1 MCEEDIQKI
10 EKAQSGDKNAL
21 EELIEEN
28 NGLIWSIVKRFY
40 GRGHEPEDLY
50 QIGCLGFIKSIKR
63 FNTDFEVKLSTYAVP
78 YMIGE
83 IKRYIRD
90 DGPVKVSRSIKD
102 LGIKIR
108 ELQKE
113 KINKEGKEPKIQE
126 IAKEL
131 NVDLDD
137 VILAMEATN
146 SVESIEGT
154 KHINNKDGKSISLLD
169 TLSTEKN
176 EEETIT
182 NKLAIG
188 QLIKDLK
195 DREKEIILLRYYKEK
210 TQAQVAKILGISQ
223 VQVSRL
229 ERKILENMRRKMTTS
244 PTRHPNA
251 T

>member
-108 ELQKE
+108 ELQRE
-113 KINKEGKEPKIQE
+113 KMNKQGKEPKIQE

-188 QLIKDLK
+188 QLIKDLN

-229 ERKILENMRRKMTTS
+229 ERKILENMKRKMTMS
-244 PTRHPNA
+244 H
-251 T
+251 